1 MNIFRKK
8 FHTDTM
14 RLLLLM
20 LSLSFFFGITQTS
33 ASAEQNH
40 CIVQKG
46 DSMWSIALRY
56 NVPFAEIL
64 RLNAHFV
71 NPHLIHPM
79 DKIMLPHGAT
89 GTQASE
95 GSEYDD
101 ISPDDDSIPDSDI
114 SQQARDVLSLVNAE
128 REKQGLSSLTLSDKL
143 TAVANEKARD
153 MAENNYFSHTS
164 PTYGSPFQMLQQ
176 YGIRY
181 RSAGENIAAG
191 QRTPE
196 EVMQS
201 WMNSSGHRANILNS
215 SYTEIGIGYYAG
227 GSYGTEW
234 VQLFTGK

>member
-1 MNIFRKK
+1 MRK
-8 FHTDTM
+8 
-14 RLLLLM
+14 LLLM
-20 LSLSFFFGITQTS
+20 LLSVPLFFGLVQDS
-33 ASAEQNH
+33 ASAQNH

-46 DSMWSIALRY
+46 DSMWKIALRY
-56 NVPFAEIL
+56 NVPFSEIL
-64 RLNAHFV
+64 RLNGHYT
-71 NPHLIHPM
+71 NPHMIHPM
-79 DKIMLPHGAT
+79 DKILLPHGST

-101 ISPDDDSIPDSDI
+101 ISPDDNSIPESDI
-114 SQQARDVLSLVNAE
+114 SQQAKAVLSLVNAE
-128 REKQGLSSLTLSDKL
+128 REKQGLSSLTLSNKL

-164 PTYGSPFQMLQQ
+164 PTYGTPFQMLQQ

-196 EVMQS
+196 EVMRS

>member
-1 MNIFRKK
+1 MRKIII
-8 FHTDTM
+8 M
-14 RLLLLM
+14 LLSVPL
-20 LSLSFFFGITQTS
+20 FFGLVQAS
-33 ASAEQNH
+33 ASAQNH

-46 DSMWSIALRY
+46 DSMWKIAMRY
-56 NVPFAEIL
+56 KVPFSEVL
-64 RLNAHFV
+64 RLNKHYID
-71 NPHLIHPM
+71 PHMIHPM
-79 DKIMLPHGAT
+79 DKINLPDGST
-89 GTQASE
+89 GSQTSQH
-95 GSEYDD
+95 SEYDD
-101 ISPDDDSIPDSDI
+101 ISPDDQSVPESDV
-114 SQQARDVLSLVNAE
+114 SQQATEVLRLVNAE
-128 REKQGLSSLTLSDKL
+128 RSKQGLSSLSLSDKL

-181 RSAGENIAAG
+181 RTAGENIAAG

-227 GSYGTEW
+227 GSYGSEW

>member
-1 MNIFRKK
+1 
-8 FHTDTM
+8 M
-14 RLLLLM
+14 RLLLFV
-20 LSLSFFFGITQTS
+20 LSFPLFFGIVQPS
-33 ASAEQNH
+33 ASAQQNH

-64 RLNAHFV
+64 RLNAHFA
-71 NPHLIHPM
+71 NPHMIHPL
-79 DKIMLPHGAT
+79 DKILLPHGST
-89 GTQASE
+89 GTNASE

-101 ISPDDDSIPDSDI
+101 ISPDDNSVPESAV
-114 SQQARDVLSLVNAE
+114 SQQAHDVLSLVNAE
-128 REKQGLSSLTLSDKL
+128 RQKQGLSSLTLSDKL

-181 RSAGENIAAG
+181 RTAGENIAAG
-191 QRTPE
+191 QKSPE
-196 EVMQS
+196 EVMNS
-201 WMNSSGHRANILNS
+201 WMNSSGHRANILNP

-227 GSYGTEW
+227 GKYGTYWAQEF
-234 VQLFTGK
+234 LGK

>member
-1 MNIFRKK
+1 MRK
-8 FHTDTM
+8 
-14 RLLLLM
+14 LLLM
-20 LSLSFFFGITQTS
+20 LLSVPLFFGLVQAS
-33 ASAEQNH
+33 ASAQNH

-46 DSMWSIALRY
+46 DSMWKIALRY
-56 NVPFAEIL
+56 NVPFSEIL
-64 RLNAHFV
+64 RLNGHYT
-71 NPHLIHPM
+71 NPHMIHPM
-79 DKIMLPHGAT
+79 DKILLPHGST

-101 ISPDDDSIPDSDI
+101 ISPDDNSIPESDI
-114 SQQARDVLSLVNAE
+114 SQQAKAVLSLVNAE

-153 MAENNYFSHTS
+153 MAENNYFNHTS

>member
-1 MNIFRKK
+1 MNKCPK
-8 FHTDTM
+8 TFHTVIM
-14 RLLLLM
+14 RKLLLM
-20 LSLSFFFGITQTS
+20 LLSVPLFFGLVQAS
-33 ASAEQNH
+33 ASAQNH

-46 DSMWSIALRY
+46 DSMWKIALRY
-56 NVPFAEIL
+56 NVPFSEIL
-64 RLNAHFV
+64 RLNGHYT
-71 NPHLIHPM
+71 NPHMIHPM
-79 DKIMLPHGAT
+79 DKILLPHGST

-101 ISPDDDSIPDSDI
+101 ISPDDNSIPESDI
-114 SQQARDVLSLVNAE
+114 SQQAKAVLSLVNAE

-153 MAENNYFSHTS
+153 MAENNYFNHTS

>member
-1 MNIFRKK
+1 
-8 FHTDTM
+8 
-14 RLLLLM
+14 
-20 LSLSFFFGITQTS
+20 
-33 ASAEQNH
+33 
-40 CIVQKG
+40 
-46 DSMWSIALRY
+46 MWKIALRY
-56 NVPFAEIL
+56 NVPFSEIL
-64 RLNAHFV
+64 RLNGHYT
-71 NPHLIHPM
+71 NPHMIHPM
-79 DKIMLPHGAT
+79 DKILLPHGST

-101 ISPDDDSIPDSDI
+101 ISPDDNSIPESDI
-114 SQQARDVLSLVNAE
+114 SQQAKAVLSLVNAE

-153 MAENNYFSHTS
+153 MAENNYFNHTS